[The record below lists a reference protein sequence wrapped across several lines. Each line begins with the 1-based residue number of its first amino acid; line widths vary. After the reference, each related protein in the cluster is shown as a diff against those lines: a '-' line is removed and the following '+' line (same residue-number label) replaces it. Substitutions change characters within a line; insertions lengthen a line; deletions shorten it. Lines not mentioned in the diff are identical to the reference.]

1 MNFTER
7 AHPFPDP
14 EPVSLDGLHMA
25 KVNNK
30 GFAGDCSGRG
40 MAAAGKKV

>member
-25 KVNNK
+25 KMNNK
-30 GFAGDCSGRG
+30 GFVYSEKGGGFKPCYD
-40 MAAAGKKV
+40 